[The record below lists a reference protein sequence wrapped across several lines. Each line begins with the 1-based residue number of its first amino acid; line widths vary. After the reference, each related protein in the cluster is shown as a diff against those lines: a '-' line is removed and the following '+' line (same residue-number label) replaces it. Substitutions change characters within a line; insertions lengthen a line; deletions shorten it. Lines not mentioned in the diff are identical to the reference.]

1 VNRSVAWL
9 TVASFVAMGA
19 GFLRE
24 VVVAYQ
30 FGTTATADAFS
41 LTLFYVDGLM
51 AVVLTGLSGYMLV
64 PVVTRLVHKEGPDA
78 GFRLLE
84 TCLLWATLLAIPGV
98 ALGWIAPK
106 SLAQAIAPE
115 FSVEQRVPLVALI
128 GFAVTSCA
136 LILGGGAM
144 VGVLQARASYAP
156 PVYARAAFSLV
167 TAVALVIG
175 VGGLGIRAGGL
186 GLCLG
191 ALLQLLLLALALG
204 RLGWRPRMPRAWHPA
219 LPRALAA
226 GLPTVLALLLT
237 NVFMGGAQRYLA
249 SSLPEGAFAAVNYA
263 QRAVNLVSSLTMA
276 LATVSLTELS
286 LQFSAGGADRR
297 TVQVLRD
304 SLESGI
310 FLLVPLSG
318 LLLISSEPIV
328 ALLFKRG
335 RYDLE
340 SLALTASCL
349 RWLALS
355 IVPGLVVA
363 ILHRACPAFGRPWR
377 ATLVSVVWAIATVVA
392 TAPLLSTM
400 GAPALTAGFT
410 AGMMVAAI
418 CSVIAVRDLVGRG
431 LFAGVARY
439 IAQMTLVAAAAAVPA
454 VIGGRALPLRAAG
467 WTTLSS
473 AGTVLLEAVLFGV
486 AFGLGCVLLREPR
499 WRALSLATVRVLGD
513 ARRMLAGA
521 GR

>member
-1 VNRSVAWL
+1 
-9 TVASFVAMGA
+9 
-19 GFLRE
+19 
-24 VVVAYQ
+24 VVAYQ

-64 PVVTRLVHKEGPDA
+64 PVVTRLVHQAGPEA

-84 TCLLWATLLAIPGV
+84 TCLLWATLLAVPGV
-98 ALGWIAPK
+98 VLSWASPE
-106 SLAQAIAPE
+106 SLARAIAPD
-115 FSVEQRVPLVALI
+115 FSLEQRVPLVALI
-128 GFAVTSCA
+128 GLAVTSCA
-136 LILGGGAM
+136 LILAGGAM
-144 VGVLQARASYAP
+144 AGVLQARASYAA

-167 TAVALVIG
+167 TAVALIVG

-186 GLCLG
+186 GLCFG
-191 ALLQLLLLALALG
+191 ALVQLLLLALALS

-219 LPRALAA
+219 LRHALAA

-237 NVFMGGAQRYLA
+237 NIVMGGAQRYLS

-276 LATVSLTELS
+276 LATVSLTEMS

-297 TVQVLRD
+297 TMQVLRD

-310 FLLVPLSG
+310 FLLVPLSA
-318 LLLISSEPIV
+318 LLLIASEPIV
-328 ALLFKRG
+328 VLLFKRG

-340 SLALTASCL
+340 SLALTVSCL

-377 ATLVSVVWAIATVVA
+377 ATLVSLVWSLATVAA
-392 TAPLLSTM
+392 TAQLLSGM

-410 AGMMVAAI
+410 AGMVVAAAA
-418 CSVIAVRDLVGRG
+418 SVIAVRDLVDRG
-431 LFAGVARY
+431 IFRGVARY
-439 IAQMTLVAAAAAVPA
+439 LGQMMLLAAAAAIPA
-454 VIGGRALPLRAAG
+454 LVAGRALPFRTAG

-473 AGTVLLEAVLFGV
+473 VGAVAVEAVVFGTAFGV
-486 AFGLGCVLLREPR
+486 GCLLLREPR
-499 WRALSLATVRVLGD
+499 WQRLSLAAVRLLGD
-513 ARRMLAGA
+513 ARRILAGA